1 MITAGCDV
9 GSLAGKTIA
18 ITGKGG
24 SGKTMLTAIMTGL
37 LARNS
42 DLSILAIDADSSIN
56 LPYALGMEM
65 EQTVAQ
71 IRQRI
76 IEDPEARTE
85 MKDKSMRTV
94 MEEALENGK
103 GFQLLVMG
111 RPEGPG
117 CFCSV
122 NDLLRYGIDG
132 LCKQFDV
139 TLIDCEAGP
148 EQVNRRVV
156 KGVDDLIIV
165 TDASLRGAR
174 VAGAIM
180 EVIQRDESIRP
191 ARAELVINR
200 FKGDDALITEN
211 ARKWDL
217 EILGRI
223 PDDQN
228 ITEYDSVG
236 RPLTDLPDTSPSV
249 MAVRDICERILTQD
263 QIIVSGRR

>member
-1 MITAGCDV
+1 MTEDNNMQKKGR
-9 GSLAGKTIA
+9 TIA

-37 LARNS
+37 LAKQKG
-42 DLSILAIDADSSIN
+42 LSILAIDADSSIN

-65 EQTVAQ
+65 KQTVAQ

-76 IEDPEARTE
+76 IEDPEERAE
-85 MKDKSMRTV
+85 IKEKSMKTV
-94 MEEALENGK
+94 MEEILEQGNG
-103 GFQLLVMG
+103 FRFLAMG

-122 NDLLRYGIDG
+122 NELLKYGIDS
-132 LCKQFDV
+132 LCRQFDI

-174 VAGAIM
+174 VAGAIL
-180 EVIQRDESIRP
+180 EVIQRDASIRP
-191 ARAELVINR
+191 SRRALVINR
-200 FKGDDALITEN
+200 FKGDDSLIADN
-211 ARKWDL
+211 AEKWDL
-217 EILGRI
+217 RIIGRI
-223 PDDQN
+223 PEDRN
-228 ITEYDSVG
+228 ITDYDAVG
-236 RPLTDLPDTSPSV
+236 RPLIDLPEASPSV
-249 MAVRDICERILTQD
+249 AAVGEICERILIQ
-263 QIIVSGRR
+263 V